1 METIPQ
7 KLKERHREWVRIVND
22 GDIDAYIG
30 ILTEDA
36 VWIPPG
42 GEPIEGREAFKKWL
56 TPFLTKFSYRFDIT
70 EERIKAAGSR
80 ALERAKFTSKMSPKT
95 GGNPMIHSGTFT
107 VLWIQK
113 EDNKWYI
120 ERYIDDTDL

>member
-1 METIPQ
+1 MKTIPQ
-7 KLKERHREWVRIVND
+7 KLKERHREWIQVVND
-22 GDIDAYIG
+22 GDIDAYTG

-56 TPFLTKFSYRFDIT
+56 TPFFNEFSYRFTIT
-70 EERIKAAGSR
+70 EERIKAAGGW
-80 ALERAKFTSKMSPKT
+80 ALERAEFTSEMTSKK
-95 GGNPMIHSGTFT
+95 GGDSMIHSGTFT
-107 VLWIQK
+107 VLWTQK
-113 EDNKWYI
+113 EDNRWYI